1 MLDLFAP
8 APHGACFAP
17 AKAHRRPLRGRASIR
32 NTEMLAVPRA
42 VGHDP
47 LETPKE
53 SVTWSGDWMEDVI
66 ISVHPLL
73 KTKLWLFH
81 CGLSYS

>member
-1 MLDLFAP
+1 MLYVLCLRLSGISNIKLKFRCEVLELFAP

-32 NTEMLAVPRA
+32 NTEMLAVPRG
-42 VGHDP
+42 VGQDP

-53 SVTWSGDWMEDVI
+53 
-66 ISVHPLL
+66 
-73 KTKLWLFH
+73 
-81 CGLSYS
+81 